1 MMYFQ
6 LFSLRSVQI
15 CILLL
20 YFVSYTGRQHCS
32 QLSTSSTWTE
42 TYAIFHPKVCLVE
55 NGQKLKNLTRSKLE
69 NSQSSHQKSP
79 KSPYGGIS
87 PSLLYETFR
96 ASNSVWKIGI
106 TRFIRITQSKV
117 RPIENLAFFRNSE
130 IFETVLLW
138 TASLEWSLWYQ
149 FSTQNLMP

>member
-1 MMYFQ
+1 MANNKQ
-6 LFSLRSVQI
+6 LENRNKCNLNF
-15 CILLL
+15 L
-20 YFVSYTGRQHCS
+20 YKSSWMFAVLTGRQRCS

-42 TYAIFHPKVCLVE
+42 TYAIFHPKVCWFQ

-117 RPIENLAFFRNSE
+117 RSFQKSKKSSKTPDFQS
-130 IFETVLLW
+130 V
-138 TASLEWSLWYQ
+138 
-149 FSTQNLMP
+149 